1 MYNNQKTPEYIC
13 NYDFVPFNTPKYY
26 QNAGKGD
33 LCGYAELELTTV
45 GNLHIGNGFFI
56 EQNGK
61 FISET
66 IKDIDGNPIIPGS
79 SFKGAIKSIC
89 RAVSDGCIPPMDKKY
104 TNLIPKSIYCSK
116 NEEGNRCIVCDMFG
130 MIGKVSLASKVSI
143 TDFTSKNSPLNTIF
157 VNQPFGPNI
166 DSNYYKHGGKFKG
179 YKFYYTDCYSQ
190 PPKNQINIQTIKPN
204 SKLYGKVFFKN
215 LTKDQLGLLLFGCC
229 IDGYIN
235 LKLGGYKN
243 DGLGEV
249 KCNCLKL
256 VVNNKAQ
263 NNPIDYVDYY
273 CDNYGK
279 SFGNSINTLGN
290 ILCPSN

>member
-1 MYNNQKTPEYIC
+1 MYNNQTNPNYKC

-89 RAVSDGCIPPMDKKY
+89 RAVSDGCIPPVDEECR
-104 TNLIPKSIYCSK
+104 NLKNIYCSNK
-116 NEEGNRCIVCDMFG
+116 RCIVCDMFG

-143 TDFTSKNSPLNTIF
+143 TDFISQNSSLNTEL
-157 VNQPFGPNI
+157 VNSQFPPRPKNRK
-166 DSNYYKHGGKFKG
+166 YKNGNTFKG
-179 YKFYYTDCYSQ
+179 YKFYKINGDSQ
-190 PPKNQINIQTIKPN
+190 ILKNPIKIEVINSN
-204 SKLYGKVFFKN
+204 SKFTGKIFFKN
-215 LTKDQLGLLLFGCC
+215 LTKDQLGLLLFSCC
-229 IDGYIN
+229 IDKNIN

-249 KCNCLKL
+249 KCNCSKL
-256 VVNNKAQ
+256 MVNNKVE
-263 NNPIDYVDYY
+263 NNPIDYVNYY
-273 CDNYGK
+273 INNHGRYFQYNIAK
-279 SFGNSINTLGN
+279 LKEILKPSIKVR
-290 ILCPSN
+290 